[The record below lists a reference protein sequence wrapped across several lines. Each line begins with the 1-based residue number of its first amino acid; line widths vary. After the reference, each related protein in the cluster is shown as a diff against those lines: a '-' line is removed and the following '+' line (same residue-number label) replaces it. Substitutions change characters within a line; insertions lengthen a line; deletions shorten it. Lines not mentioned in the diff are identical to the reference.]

1 MRDIILRVGILV
13 ALVLSLVGGFLFWEK
28 YKKSKLE
35 KLAYKEY
42 EISKLVQ
49 AGNYE
54 KAKEL
59 IKELSKD
66 GSFKPLALSYKLYM
80 GEEDDKTIKEILESL
95 KDKDLKALYTERY
108 AYYLFKQ
115 GKDQE
120 AIKSLE
126 AIKEEDFNYPSAML
140 LKAQILKKMGKEQEA
155 KELLK
160 VVREKAKDT
169 YFANIALA
177 LLGE

>member
-1 MRDIILRVGILV
+1 MRDVIFRVGILV
-13 ALVLSLVGGFLFWEK
+13 VLVLSLVGGFLFWERYQK
-28 YKKSKLE
+28 NKLE

-54 KAKEL
+54 KAREL

-66 GSFKPLALSYKLYM
+66 RPFKPLALSYELYM
-80 GEEDDKTIKEILESL
+80 EKEDDKTIREILESL
-95 KDKDLKALYTERY
+95 KGKDLKNLYTERY

-115 GKDQE
+115 GKDEE

-126 AIKEEDFNYPSAML
+126 DIKEGDFNYPSAML
-140 LKAQILKKMGKEQEA
+140 LKVQILKRMGKEKEA

-160 VVREKAKDT
+160 AVQEKAKGT
-169 YFANIALA
+169 YFANIAFA